1 MAGGDPTHRAAEFG
15 LEAGVTDITAE
26 HRKDVIKLVRQQM
39 DLAINGGLIR
49 LRVEDQAPGGESITV
64 NGRKL
69 INMGSCAYLGLNVD
83 QRLKDGAIAALEQY
97 GPVFSSST
105 AYTSVDL
112 YTDLESKLRQIFGG
126 NVLVPTTTTLGHL
139 SVLPVLVSPGDLV
152 LVDHQVHASV
162 QLASQVLRGNGAE
175 VHILPHNDVDSLR
188 AALTSMAH
196 QHASVWYLA
205 DGVYSMYGD
214 TAPVT
219 DIYALLDE
227 FPNLFLY
234 FDDAHG
240 VGWRGVH
247 GRGHVLTEVRHHDR
261 MIIIGSLAK
270 SWGAGGSVLVLPS
283 TAMAEQVLLAGATF
297 TFSGP
302 LHPAELGAA
311 VAAADIH
318 LSPERDAK
326 EARLLQQIDYVRSR
340 IVDHQLPTMS
350 LARTPLWFIRVG
362 PSEGAVE
369 LAKRML
375 DDGFYVNVSGFPAVP
390 MGMAGIRFTQTLYHT
405 DDHLEQ
411 FMDSLVRNIEGLV
424 EPVEWQIDLRPSSF
438 T

>member
-1 MAGGDPTHRAAEFG
+1 MAETTAQHR
-15 LEAGVTDITAE
+15 T
-26 HRKDVIKLVRQQM
+26 DVIKLVRQQM
-39 DLAINGGLIR
+39 DLALDGGLIR
-49 LRVEDQAPGGESITV
+49 LRVEDQSPNGESITID
-64 NGRKL
+64 GRKL

-83 QRLKDGAIAALEQY
+83 RRLKDGAMAALEQY
-97 GPVFSSST
+97 GPVFSSSA
-105 AYTSVDL
+105 AYTSIDL
-112 YTDLESKLRQIFGG
+112 YTDLEEKLHRIFGG
-126 NVLVPTTTTLGHL
+126 NILVPTTTTLGHL
-139 SVLPVLVSPGDLV
+139 SVLPVLVGPGDLV

-162 QLASQVLRGNGAE
+162 HLTTNVLRGIGAT
-175 VHILPHNDVDSLR
+175 VRAIPHNDP
-188 AALTSMAH
+188 AALQAVLAEQAERH
-196 QHASVWYLA
+196 PKVWFLA

-227 FPNLFLY
+227 FPNLFVY

-247 GRGHVLTEVRHHDR
+247 GRGHVMSEVHRHDR
-261 MIIIGSLAK
+261 LIIIGSLAK

-283 TAMAEQVLLAGATF
+283 AAMAEQVLLAGATF

-318 LSPERDAK
+318 LSPERDAL
-326 EARLLQQIDYVRSR
+326 EVRLMRQIDYVRSR
-340 IVDHQLPTMS
+340 IVEHQLPAMS
-350 LARTPLWFIRVG
+350 LARTPIWFIRVG

-369 LAKRML
+369 LARRML

-390 MGMAGIRFTQTLYHT
+390 MGMAGIRFTQTLYQT
-405 DDHLEQ
+405 DDHLES
-411 FMDSLVRNIEGLV
+411 FMDCLARNIRGMV
-424 EPVEWQIDLRPSSF
+424 EPLEWQIDLRPSSF